1 MRLKRIFLING
12 YFNQK
17 GQALVELATFGTILL
32 FCLAMLVNFGLQA
45 NYQQEIEM
53 KAFRQAMQ
61 QAYNNDSKGPSAGS
75 DVNLIE
81 DKVGI
86 NTQDPYGV
94 SERYPFGAGSKVTWN
109 NNIMD
114 EYLDQSN
121 NTRPEYLPQTSYKV
135 NAEVLGPYT
144 TANYKRY
151 PPQGSY
157 NGNII
162 VRIPL
167 LEKDAIDTDGDG
179 IKDKFWKDV
188 SIDCATQTK
197 IFKDEL
203 SKDEPKPLVGYIRND
218 AEFPSQEKEQIS
230 SVLMNGRQ
238 KTVVKVE
245 GAEKGPILAFWVL
258 DTQAGQI
265 DTAVEIPINPDGS
278 KDLTTYSSM
287 RQGLWPNYTRT
298 ITKLGTMSK
307 AQNSAGITTTTS
319 ASSTENIR
327 RWIRLNIIG
336 TPNPINSNGLSTGQ
350 RDITWTSPK

>member
-12 YFNQK
+12 YSNQK

-53 KAFRQAMQ
+53 KAFRQAMRQ
-61 QAYNNDSKGPSAGS
+61 SYYSTRGPSAGS

-121 NTRPEYLPQTSYKV
+121 NTRPEYLPQTSYEV
-135 NAEVLGPYT
+135 NAGVLGPYT
-144 TANYKRY
+144 TANYERY
-151 PPQGSY
+151 PCS
-157 NGNII
+157 GNII

-167 LEKDAIDTDGDG
+167 LQNKAIDTDGDG

-188 SIDCATQTK
+188 TINCATQTK

-258 DTQAGQI
+258 DTQAGQV

-278 KDLTTYSSM
+278 KDLATYSRM
-287 RQGLWPNYTRT
+287 RQGLWPNYTKT
-298 ITKLGTMSK
+298 VIKSGTMSK
-307 AQNSAGITTTTS
+307 TQNSAGITTTTS

-336 TPNPINSNGLSTGQ
+336 TPTPINSDGLSTGQ
-350 RDITWTSPK
+350 RDTTWTSPK